1 MRMKEFLWPYE
12 QERRPRPVIQA
23 FKAAKRAFD
32 HELNRQKQAQKVR
45 DLPDPFDFDGSTS
58 TLKTGI

>member
-1 MRMKEFLWPYE
+1 MKMKEHNWPTE
-12 QERRPRPVIQA
+12 QERRPLPLVQA

-45 DLPDPFDFDGSTS
+45 ELPDPF
-58 TLKTGI
+58 KN

>member
-1 MRMKEFLWPYE
+1 MKMKEHNWPNE
-12 QERRPRPVIQA
+12 QERRPLPVIQA

-45 DLPDPFDFDGSTS
+45 ELPDPF
-58 TLKTGI
+58 KN

>member
-1 MRMKEFLWPYE
+1 MRMKEFFWPFE

-32 HELNRQKQAQKVR
+32 HELNRQKQAKKVR
-45 DLPDPFDFDGSTS
+45 DLPDPF
-58 TLKTGI
+58 KEQA